1 MAKKVNKKEEA
12 GALEDKK
19 VSQCVEQK
27 LNESDCE
34 CKMLKRQIAGLR
46 GENTKLKNLLDKE
59 KTARNNL
66 CQEVRDLRD
75 KLNVLHFANDHLR
88 SELSKYEIPWYK
100 RIFKKK
106 E

>member
-1 MAKKVNKKEEA
+1 MAKKVNKKEEV

-19 VSQCVEQK
+19 VSQCVEKK

-46 GENTKLKNLLDKE
+46 GENTKLKNILDRE
-59 KTARNNL
+59 KGVYNNL
-66 CQEVRDLRD
+66 CQEVRDLRK
-75 KLNVLHFANDHLR
+75 KLDDMYKENDNLY
-88 SELSKYEIPWYK
+88 EQLSRVKQPWYK

-106 E
+106 

>member
-1 MAKKVNKKEEA
+1 MAKKVNKKEEV

-19 VSQCVEQK
+19 VSQCVEKK

-46 GENTKLKNLLDKE
+46 GENTKLKNLLDRE
-59 KTARNNL
+59 KGIYNNL
-66 CQEVRDLRD
+66 CQEVRDLRK
-75 KLNVLHFANDHLR
+75 KLDEMYKENDNLY
-88 SELSKYEIPWYK
+88 EQLSRVKQPWYK

-106 E
+106 

>member
-1 MAKKVNKKEEA
+1 MAKKVNKKEEV
-12 GALEDKK
+12 GAVEDKK

-46 GENTKLKNLLDKE
+46 GENTKLKNILDRE
-59 KTARNNL
+59 KGIYNNL
-66 CQEVRDLRD
+66 CQEVRDLRK
-75 KLNVLHFANDHLR
+75 KLDEMYKENDNLY
-88 SELSKYEIPWYK
+88 EQLSHVKQPWYK

-106 E
+106 